1 MVESK
6 KLVLVF
12 KNSIGKEVT
21 ITIEDPTDALTEA
34 EIKAAMDLIVEK
46 NIFKKNNYDLVE
58 AVEARIVNTQT
69 QEYDLVV

>member
-1 MVESK
+1 MAESK

-21 ITIEDPTDALTEA
+21 FTIEDPKDALT
-34 EIKAAMDLIVEK
+34 KAAMDLIVEK

>member
-12 KNSIGKEVT
+12 KNSIGEEVT
-21 ITIEDPTDALTEA
+21 FTIEDPKDALTEA

>member
-1 MVESK
+1 MAESK

-21 ITIEDPTDALTEA
+21 FTIGDPKDALTEA

>member
-1 MVESK
+1 MAESK

-21 ITIEDPTDALTEA
+21 FTIEDPKDALTEA

-58 AVEARIVNTQT
+58 AVEDRIVNTQT

>member
-1 MVESK
+1 MAESK

-21 ITIEDPTDALTEA
+21 FTIVDPKDALTEA

>member
-1 MVESK
+1 MEESK

-12 KNSIGKEVT
+12 RNSIGKEIT
-21 ITIEDPTDALTEA
+21 LTIEDPKDALTEA
-34 EIKAAMDLIVEK
+34 EIKAAMDVVVEK

>member
-1 MVESK
+1 MAESK

-12 KNSIGKEVT
+12 N
-21 ITIEDPTDALTEA
+21 ALTEA

>member
-1 MVESK
+1 MAES
-6 KLVLVF
+6 
-12 KNSIGKEVT
+12 KEVT
-21 ITIEDPTDALTEA
+21 YTVEDPKDALTEA